1 MAQDPRYV
9 RFTSVVL
16 DTCDGARNIIET
28 PDDRPRWGTVGHY
41 HLDDEYRD
49 EAKEALGFRQ
59 VPFYVV
65 LNEDGDIVQKGGKR
79 DIDFEAVPGVIH
91 QEEEKGEENC
101 DIANE
106 ENVREVDAAP
116 MDRVF
121 CMDEDF

>member
-28 PDDRPRWGTVGHY
+28 PDDWPRWGNVGHY

-49 EAKEALGFRQ
+49 EAKEALEFRQ

-65 LNEDGDIVQKGGKR
+65 LNEDDDIVQKGGREISILRLCRVSFFRKR
-79 DIDFEAVPGVIH
+79 RREKKTVILRMRKML
-91 QEEEKGEENC
+91 EK
-101 DIANE
+101 
-106 ENVREVDAAP
+106 
-116 MDRVF
+116 
-121 CMDEDF
+121 